1 MQKKSNF
8 GLLTFFKLYVSRLFK
23 KKLKEKDLSTPNP
36 PYKSLL
42 SQPHPQVHFLW
53 EFCVLMNQAE
63 EVASV
68 VLDNLVTSDYP
79 VSDEEC
85 SSDTLENVLEGFS
98 HEDVIEDI
106 EDGTSSVLSSS
117 LSSNEC
123 LAFRAPWATPPT
135 ATVELGNKLKKQSRA
150 LPFEATL

>member
-1 MQKKSNF
+1 M
-8 GLLTFFKLYVSRLFK
+8 
-23 KKLKEKDLSTPNP
+23 
-36 PYKSLL
+36 
-42 SQPHPQVHFLW
+42 SQG
-53 EFCVLMNQAE
+53 E

-68 VLDNLVTSDYP
+68 VLDNLVTSDYGP
-79 VSDEEC
+79 GSDEDC
-85 SSDTLENVLEGFS
+85 LSSDTLENVLEAEEGFS

-135 ATVELGNKLKKQSRA
+135 ATVELGNKLRKQHRA
-150 LPFEATL
+150 APFEARKQSDLRALSDKSIPLIDHE

>member
-1 MQKKSNF
+1 
-8 GLLTFFKLYVSRLFK
+8 
-23 KKLKEKDLSTPNP
+23 
-36 PYKSLL
+36 
-42 SQPHPQVHFLW
+42 
-53 EFCVLMNQAE
+53 MNQAE

-68 VLDNLVTSDYP
+68 VLDNLVTTSDYP
-79 VSDEEC
+79 VSIDSDEC
-85 SSDTLENVLEGFS
+85 TSDTLENVLEAEGGFS

-135 ATVELGNKLKKQSRA
+135 ATSELGNKLKKHTRA
-150 LPFEATL
+150 LPFEAT

>member
-1 MQKKSNF
+1 M
-8 GLLTFFKLYVSRLFK
+8 
-23 KKLKEKDLSTPNP
+23 E
-36 PYKSLL
+36 SLWA
-42 SQPHPQVHFLW
+42 FW
-53 EFCVLMNQAE
+53 VLMNEAE

-79 VSDEEC
+79 ISDEEC

-106 EDGTSSVLSSS
+106 EDGTTSVLSSS

>member
-1 MQKKSNF
+1 M
-8 GLLTFFKLYVSRLFK
+8 
-23 KKLKEKDLSTPNP
+23 KENDLSTPNP

-68 VLDNLVTSDYP
+68 VLDNLVTTSDYP
-79 VSDEEC
+79 VSIDSDEC
-85 SSDTLENVLEGFS
+85 TSDTLENVLEAEEGGFS

-135 ATVELGNKLKKQSRA
+135 ATAELGHKLKKQSRA
-150 LPFEATL
+150 LPFEAT

>member
-1 MQKKSNF
+1 
-8 GLLTFFKLYVSRLFK
+8 
-23 KKLKEKDLSTPNP
+23 
-36 PYKSLL
+36 
-42 SQPHPQVHFLW
+42 
-53 EFCVLMNQAE
+53 MNQAE

-68 VLDNLVTSDYP
+68 VLDNLVTTSDYP
-79 VSDEEC
+79 VSIDSDEC
-85 SSDTLENVLEGFS
+85 TSDTLENVLEAEGGFS

-135 ATVELGNKLKKQSRA
+135 ATAELGHKLKKQSRA
-150 LPFEATL
+150 LPFEAT